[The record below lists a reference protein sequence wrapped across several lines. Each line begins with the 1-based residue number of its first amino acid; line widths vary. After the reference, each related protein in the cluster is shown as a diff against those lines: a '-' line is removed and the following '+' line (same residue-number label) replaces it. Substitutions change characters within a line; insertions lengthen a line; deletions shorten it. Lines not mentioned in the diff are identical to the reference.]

1 MWALKF
7 EDLNL
12 TISHYKMD
20 INDRIRDLHFPKTVV
35 LTNQNKPNQIEL
47 NVRDCMRLH
56 QRI

>member
-20 INDRIRDLHFPKTVV
+20 INDRIRDLYFPKTVV
-35 LTNQNKPNQIEL
+35 LTNQNKSNQIEL